1 MERSDLP
8 ADLVPLLRT
17 KYPRIST
24 SKNAEVSML
33 QLLFSWGGGGGGGGG
48 RLIRLLNHILV
59 T

>member
-8 ADLVPLLRT
+8 ADLVPLLGT

-33 QLLFSWGGGGGGGGG
+33 QLLFSWGGGGGGGE

>member
-8 ADLVPLLRT
+8 ADLVPLLGT

-33 QLLFSWGGGGGGGGG
+33 QLLFSLGGGGGGGD
-48 RLIRLLNHILV
+48 
-59 T
+59 